1 MLEIDVNNETIL
13 SYSIT
18 LEKQLEVITN
28 LIKQINK
35 IIDEIYN
42 KEIDTKE
49 ALGFK
54 FSYLDFTNAEILKK
68 WINDTRSLID
78 YFKKLAKDNKH
89 HEYILEKQTIYL
101 DLCLRMQ
108 NWAIKETIDLS
119 LRLDEM
125 IMFYQM
131 FDEDYSLS

>member
-49 ALGFK
+49 ALAFK

-78 YFKKLAKDNKH
+78 YFKRLTKDNKH

-108 NWAIKETIDLS
+108 N
-119 LRLDEM
+119 
-125 IMFYQM
+125 
-131 FDEDYSLS
+131 